1 MNIKKGMER
10 IALVIAI
17 VAIVPGFIQGVELFK
32 NFNNE
37 TPEYKAYQKEIDEW
51 DKANIGKQYNPWFEV
66 LKPEA
71 PWPKYKDRPIRQ
83 LVLGVLGG
91 VVFATLSFFIVLFG
105 IRGTRHLAIWI
116 VVGFRNKDRNTD
128 NHSQ

>member
-17 VAIVPGFIQGVELFK
+17 VAIVPGFIQGFELFK

-37 TPEYKAYQKEIDEW
+37 TPEYKAYQKEIDDW
-51 DKANIGKQYNPWFEV
+51 NKANEGRPYDAWLEV
-66 LKPEA
+66 SKPEA

-83 LVLGVLGG
+83 FVFGVLGG
-91 VVFATLSFFIVLFG
+91 AIYGTLSFFIVLFG
-105 IRGTRHLAIWI
+105 IRGTRHLARGTRHLAIWI
-116 VVGFRNKDRNTD
+116 VAGFRTKD
-128 NHSQ
+128 